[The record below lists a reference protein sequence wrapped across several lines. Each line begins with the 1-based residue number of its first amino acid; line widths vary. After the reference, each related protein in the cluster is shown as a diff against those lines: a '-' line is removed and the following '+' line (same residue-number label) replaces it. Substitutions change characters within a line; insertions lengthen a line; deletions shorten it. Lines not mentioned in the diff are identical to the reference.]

1 MSSYFCETIFRCP
14 TLYILS
20 DKPINESL
28 IPDYYIT
35 KFIKSDELIKQIK
48 L

>member
-28 IPDYYIT
+28 ITDYYI
-35 KFIKSDELIKQIK
+35 IVVNKQLK
-48 L
+48 LNKLN